1 MKTIKTLSFL
11 LFLALAIIATSC
23 KKDKTGIDTYQTGKT
38 GTFSIDGVSY
48 AGETEVQT
56 FVNGNYSV
64 VCQQDEPFKL
74 IQITFHNQAEAEAG
88 GTFDLV
94 DYGLNVPSGEVNVG
108 IEGLTFD
115 PDGSQTITLTD
126 KKITINNLEL
136 RQTGGG
142 SLSPFVKSAIINF

>member
-74 IQITFHNQAEAEAG
+74 IQVTFHNQAEAEAG

-94 DYGLNVPSGEVNVG
+94 DDALNVPIGGVNVG
-108 IEGLTFD
+108 VDGLTFD
-115 PDGSQTITLTD
+115 PDGSHTISVSS
-126 KKITINNLEL
+126 KKITISNLSLE
-136 RQTGGG
+136 QTGGG
-142 SLSPFVKSAIINF
+142 SQSPIVNSASINF